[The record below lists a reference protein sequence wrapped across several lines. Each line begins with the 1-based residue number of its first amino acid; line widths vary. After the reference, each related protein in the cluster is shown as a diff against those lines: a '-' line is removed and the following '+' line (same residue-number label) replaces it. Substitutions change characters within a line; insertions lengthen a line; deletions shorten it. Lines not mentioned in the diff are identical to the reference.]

1 MKDLRNKWV
10 SCVSFFLSL
19 SVILLSLGCSSS
31 NNNSPSGFQED
42 FKQLVAE
49 TFESSVNENGF
60 PGGILSIARVED
72 DANFT
77 TATGMA
83 EAFSIADLDQ
93 PSWTT
98 KTPMK
103 LETHSRIA
111 SVSKPFTATMILTL
125 VDEGLLTL
133 DHTVEDFFPGLV
145 PNSDII
151 TIRNLLNMTSGL
163 YDKENYP
170 PLMEALLCGD
180 LTVYYSPQEL
190 INMSNELGGGGVMFE
205 PGQYYNYSNTNYTIL
220 AMIAE
225 EVTGSTYEEL
235 ISQRII
241 QRLGLK
247 GTTVPGDDETIMPS
261 PFAHGYDI
269 PAGKVPDI
277 CPNDTLWRDY
287 SIQNMSWDLGSGSI
301 VSTAQDL
308 VRFMKAVAT
317 GELISNEL
325 KTQMFTPPPEVN
337 DFETGDPSIYG
348 FGIDVLQNGFVGHN
362 GANPGYNAI
371 MAKWDGYYWA
381 ILLNAGMFVMSDGEP
396 VTTQVGKILVDV
408 KNAIESGPWAD

>member
-1 MKDLRNKWV
+1 MA
-10 SCVSFFLSL
+10 SL
-19 SVILLSLGCSSS
+19 LTKKGGYLCLLMGLLGVCIMGCSSS
-31 NNNSPSGFQED
+31 SSESQSGFPED
-42 FKQLVAE
+42 FRQRVAE
-49 TFESSVNENGF
+49 AFKTSVNENGF

-72 DANFT
+72 DDSFT

-83 EAFSIADLDQ
+83 EAFSITDLDQ
-93 PSWTT
+93 NSWTT
-98 KTPMK
+98 KTPM
-103 LETHSRIA
+103 ETDTYSRIA

-125 VDEGLLTL
+125 IDEGLLTL
-133 DHTVEDFFPGLV
+133 DNTVEDFFPGLV
-145 PNSDII
+145 PNSAII

-170 PLMEALLCGD
+170 PLMEAMLCGD
-180 LTVYYSPQEL
+180 LTVYYSPDEV
-190 INMSNELGGGGVMFE
+190 IDMSNKLGGGGVLFE

-225 EVTGSTYEEL
+225 EVTGSTYQEL

-241 QRLGLK
+241 EKLGLT
-247 GTTVPGDDETIMPS
+247 GTTVPGDGETTMPS

-277 CPNDTLWRDY
+277 CSNDTLWRDY
-287 SIQNMSWDLGSGSI
+287 SIQDVSWDLGSGSI

-337 DFETGDPSIYG
+337 DFETGNPSSYG
-348 FGIDVLQNGFVGHN
+348 FGIDVLSNGLVGHN

-371 MAKWDGYYWA
+371 MVMWDGYYWA

-396 VTTQVGKILVDV
+396 ITTQVGQVLKDV
-408 KNAIESGPWAD
+408 KNAIASGPWAN